1 VTDSIHKL
9 GEVLRT
15 ARESKGVDVAR
26 VERDTKIRTRYLS
39 ALERGDYRD
48 LPGAVYTKGFL
59 RNYGLYL
66 GLDPEYLIDLYRL
79 ETGAISPE
87 RVRTAPPRAL
97 ATRRAR
103 ALVLTP
109 GAIFAAILTVGV
121 FLFVGY
127 LGYEF
132 VTFARTPDLRVTDPA
147 GNIASWGELTYMIRG
162 TTEPN
167 SRVTIDGLSS
177 ENPVLTA
184 DAEGNFHVEVRLV
197 PGSNVISVVATDPAT
212 KRDSMKVTR
221 TIIVGGGT
229 SPTPGTPTLVVS
241 APQDRATLT
250 GQLTITGTASP
261 GAKVTVT
268 AKLATAAS
276 PAFSVKDFAGQ
287 AVSVRAPAVGAVMS
301 ASATAAT
308 DGAFSTT
315 MSLPAGDW
323 DLTLVAGAPGASPA
337 PSVASPAPTGSVTRR
352 ITVRP
357 PSGLTGTIVVA
368 RSASYLLVLQDGVP
382 LAGVSGH
389 VITAGRTIALS
400 ARSAITVRAGN
411 AAAVSISID
420 GISLVT
426 MGGSG
431 EVIEWR
437 IQRTA

>member
-1 VTDSIHKL
+1 MTDSIHKL

-26 VERDTKIRTRYLS
+26 VERDTKIRMRYLS

-132 VTFARTPDLRVTDPA
+132 VTFARTPDLRVTEPA
-147 GNIASWGELTYMIRG
+147 GNIASWGELTYLIRG
-162 TTEPN
+162 TTEPS

-177 ENPVLTA
+177 ENPVVVA
-184 DAEGNFHVEVRLV
+184 DAEGNFQVEVRLV

-221 TIIVGGGT
+221 TIIVGGGS
-229 SPTPGTPTLVVS
+229 SPTPTPTLVVS

-250 GQLTITGTASP
+250 GPLTISGTASP
-261 GAKVTVT
+261 SAKVAVT

-287 AVSVRAPAVGAVMS
+287 AVSIRTPAVGAVIS

-337 PSVASPAPTGSVTRR
+337 PSVASPAPSGSVTRR

-357 PSGLTGTIVVA
+357 PVGLTGTIVVA

-389 VITAGRTIALS
+389 VIAAGRTIALS

-420 GISLVT
+420 GISLGT

-437 IQRTA
+437 IRRTA

>member
-1 VTDSIHKL
+1 MTDSIHKL

-26 VERDTKIRTRYLS
+26 VERDTKIRMRYLS

-132 VTFARTPDLRVTDPA
+132 VTFARTPDLRVTEPA
-147 GNIASWGELTYMIRG
+147 GNIASWGELTYLIRG
-162 TTEPN
+162 TTEPS

-177 ENPVLTA
+177 ENPVVVA
-184 DAEGNFHVEVRLV
+184 DAEGNFQVEVRLV

-221 TIIVGGGT
+221 TIIVGGGS
-229 SPTPGTPTLVVS
+229 SPTPTPTLVVS

-250 GQLTITGTASP
+250 GPLTISGTASP
-261 GAKVTVT
+261 SAKVAVT

-287 AVSVRAPAVGAVMS
+287 AVSIRTPAVGAVIS

-337 PSVASPAPTGSVTRR
+337 PSVASPAPSGSVTRR

-357 PSGLTGTIVVA
+357 PVGLTGTIVVA

-389 VITAGRTIALS
+389 VIAAGRTIALS
-400 ARSAITVRAGN
+400 ARSALTVRAGN

-420 GISLVT
+420 GISLGT

-437 IQRTA
+437 IRRTA

>member
-162 TTEPN
+162 MTEPN

-177 ENPVLTA
+177 ENPVITA

-212 KRDSMKVTR
+212 QRDSMKVTR
-221 TIIVGGGT
+221 TIIVGGGS
-229 SPTPGTPTLVVS
+229 SPTPGTPTVVVS
-241 APQDRATLT
+241 APQDRAILT
-250 GQLTITGTASP
+250 GPLRITGTASP
-261 GAKVTVT
+261 GAKVAVT

-276 PAFSVKDFAGQ
+276 PAFSVKDFAGK
-287 AVSVRAPAVGAVMS
+287 AVSIRAPAVGTVIS

-323 DLTLVAGAPGASPA
+323 DLTFVAGAPGASPA
-337 PSVASPAPTGSVTRR
+337 PSVASPAPSGSVTRR

-357 PSGLTGTIVVA
+357 PAGLTGTIAVA

-389 VITAGRTIALS
+389 IIAAGRTIALS
-400 ARSAITVRAGN
+400 ARSAIIVRAGN

-420 GISLVT
+420 GISLGT

>member
-1 VTDSIHKL
+1 
-9 GEVLRT
+9 
-15 ARESKGVDVAR
+15 
-26 VERDTKIRTRYLS
+26 
-39 ALERGDYRD
+39 
-48 LPGAVYTKGFL
+48 
-59 RNYGLYL
+59 
-66 GLDPEYLIDLYRL
+66 
-79 ETGAISPE
+79 
-87 RVRTAPPRAL
+87 
-97 ATRRAR
+97 
-103 ALVLTP
+103 VLTP

-132 VTFARTPDLRVTDPA
+132 VTFARTPDLRITAPA
-147 GNIASWGELTYMIRG
+147 GNIASWGELQYTIRG

-177 ENPVLTA
+177 ENPVVIA
-184 DAEGNFHVEVRLV
+184 DAAGNFQVKVRLV

-212 KRDSMKVTR
+212 QRDSMKVTR

-229 SPTPGTPTLVVS
+229 SPTPTPTLVVS

-250 GQLTITGTASP
+250 GPLTITGTASP
-261 GAKVTVT
+261 GAKVAVT
-268 AKLATAAS
+268 AKLASVAS
-276 PAFSVKDFAGQ
+276 PAFSVKDFAGK
-287 AVSVRAPAVGAVMS
+287 AVSIRTPAVGAVI
-301 ASATAAT
+301 SATATAAA

-323 DLTLVAGAPGASPA
+323 DLTLVAGTPGASLAPSGASPA
-337 PSVASPAPTGSVTRR
+337 PSGSVTRR
-352 ITVRP
+352 ISVRP
-357 PSGLTGTIVVA
+357 PAGLTGTIVVA

-389 VITAGRTIALS
+389 VIAAGRTIALS

-420 GISLVT
+420 GISLGT
-426 MGGSG
+426 MGGTG

-437 IQRTA
+437 IQRTG

>member
-132 VTFARTPDLRVTDPA
+132 VTFARTPDLRVTAPA
-147 GNIASWGELTYMIRG
+147 GNIASWAALTYTIRG

-177 ENPVLTA
+177 ENPVITA
-184 DAEGNFHVEVRLV
+184 DAEGNFQVEVRLV
-197 PGSNVISVVATDPAT
+197 PGSNVISVVATDRAT
-212 KRDSMKVTR
+212 QRDSMKVTR
-221 TIIVGGGT
+221 TIIVGGGS
-229 SPTPGTPTLVVS
+229 SPTPGTPTVVVS
-241 APQDRATLT
+241 APQDRAILT
-250 GQLTITGTASP
+250 GPLTITGTASP
-261 GAKVTVT
+261 GAKLAVT

-287 AVSVRAPAVGAVMS
+287 AVSIRAPAVGTVIS

-337 PSVASPAPTGSVTRR
+337 PSVASPAPSGSVTRR
-352 ITVRP
+352 ITVRQP
-357 PSGLTGTIVVA
+357 AGLTGTIVVA

-389 VITAGRTIALS
+389 VIAAGRTIVLS
-400 ARSAITVRAGN
+400 ARSVITVRAGN

-420 GISLVT
+420 GISLGT

>member
-420 GISLVT
+420 GISLGT

>member
-147 GNIASWGELTYMIRG
+147 GNIASWGELTYTIRG

-212 KRDSMKVTR
+212 QRDSMKVTR
-221 TIIVGGGT
+221 TIIVGGGS
-229 SPTPGTPTLVVS
+229 SPTPGTPTIVVS

-250 GQLTITGTASP
+250 GPLTITGTASP
-261 GAKVTVT
+261 GAKVAVT

-287 AVSVRAPAVGAVMS
+287 AVLVRAPAVGSVIS

-323 DLTLVAGAPGASPA
+323 DLTFVAGAPGASPA
-337 PSVASPAPTGSVTRR
+337 PSVASPAPSGSVTRR

-357 PSGLTGTIVVA
+357 PAGLTGTIVVA

-389 VITAGRTIALS
+389 VIAAGRTIALS
-400 ARSAITVRAGN
+400 ARSAIIVRAGN

-420 GISLVT
+420 GISLGT

>member
-162 TTEPN
+162 MTEPN

-177 ENPVLTA
+177 ENPVITA

-212 KRDSMKVTR
+212 QRDSMKVTR
-221 TIIVGGGT
+221 TIIVGGGS
-229 SPTPGTPTLVVS
+229 SPTPGTPTVVVS
-241 APQDRATLT
+241 APQDRAILT
-250 GQLTITGTASP
+250 GPLRITGTASP
-261 GAKVTVT
+261 GAKVAVT

-276 PAFSVKDFAGQ
+276 PAFSVKDFAGK
-287 AVSVRAPAVGAVMS
+287 AVSIRAPAVGTVIS

-323 DLTLVAGAPGASPA
+323 DLTFVAGAPGASPA
-337 PSVASPAPTGSVTRR
+337 PSVASPAPSGSVTRR

-357 PSGLTGTIVVA
+357 PAGLTGTIAVA

-389 VITAGRTIALS
+389 IIAAGRTIALS

-420 GISLVT
+420 GISLGT

>member
-162 TTEPN
+162 MTEPN

-177 ENPVLTA
+177 ENPVITA

-212 KRDSMKVTR
+212 QRDSMKVTR
-221 TIIVGGGT
+221 TIIVGGGS
-229 SPTPGTPTLVVS
+229 SPTPGTPTVVVS
-241 APQDRATLT
+241 APQDRAILT
-250 GQLTITGTASP
+250 GPLRITGTASP
-261 GAKVTVT
+261 GAKVAVT

-276 PAFSVKDFAGQ
+276 PAFSVKDFAGK
-287 AVSVRAPAVGAVMS
+287 AVSIRAPAVGTVIS

-323 DLTLVAGAPGASPA
+323 DLTFVAGAPGASPA
-337 PSVASPAPTGSVTRR
+337 PSVASPAPSGSVTRR

-357 PSGLTGTIVVA
+357 PAGLTGTIVVA

-389 VITAGRTIALS
+389 VIAAGRTIVLS
-400 ARSAITVRAGN
+400 ARSTITVRAGN

-420 GISLVT
+420 GISLGT